1 MHAAGISKSF
11 CLEQG
16 LQLKGVPTRVPL
28 HLFSD
33 CFNPTCFQSKN
44 ISVLVRFLFSK
55 YNDPAF
61 VSTCHLTP
69 VCSWTQIFTL
79 FICDIF
85 CFFSV
90 AQVHERS
97 HTGDRP
103 FKCDYPT
110 CGKAF
115 ATGYGLKS
123 HTRVHTGEKPYP
135 CPEEGCDKAF
145 KTSGDLQKHV
155 RTHTGMNKVWSNQ
168 F

>member
-1 MHAAGISKSF
+1 M
-11 CLEQG
+11 
-16 LQLKGVPTRVPL
+16 R
-28 HLFSD
+28 
-33 CFNPTCFQSKN
+33 
-44 ISVLVRFLFSK
+44 VLVVVFLSGVTALCDWRSTLTHFLFV
-55 YNDPAF
+55 F
-61 VSTCHLTP
+61 L
-69 VCSWTQIFTL
+69 
-79 FICDIF
+79 
-85 CFFSV
+85 
-90 AQVHERS
+90 QVHERS

-155 RTHTGMNKVWSNQ
+155 RTHTGTIEILSGPFSSMSVCVVEMRSVAGITAYCAHFFRNVSAHAKV
-168 F
+168 

>member
-1 MHAAGISKSF
+1 MLMLILLLGSWTPAQWTCGFLVCVFVFFYQELLLFVIGDQHWHIF
-11 CLEQG
+11 CL
-16 LQLKGVPTRVPL
+16 
-28 HLFSD
+28 
-33 CFNPTCFQSKN
+33 
-44 ISVLVRFLFSK
+44 LVFL
-55 YNDPAF
+55 
-61 VSTCHLTP
+61 
-69 VCSWTQIFTL
+69 
-79 FICDIF
+79 
-85 CFFSV
+85 
-90 AQVHERS
+90 QVHERS

-155 RTHTGMNKVWSNQ
+155 RTHTGTIEIMGGSFSSMSVCVVETCSMAGITVYRAHFFGNVSARA
-168 F
+168 